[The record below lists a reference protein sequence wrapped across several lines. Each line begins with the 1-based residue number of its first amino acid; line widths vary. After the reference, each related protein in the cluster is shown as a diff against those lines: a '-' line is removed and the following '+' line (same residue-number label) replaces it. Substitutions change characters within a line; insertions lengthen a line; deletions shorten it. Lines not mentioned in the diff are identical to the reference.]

1 MTTTVDTVRLS
12 GGSLGSETM
21 LVRCDLT
28 QASAPVQVDYCTGD
42 GWESTQWQCADC
54 RHTLVGLIE
63 IAMRLAAQAVE
74 VSRADFT
81 CNVEQVD

>member
-1 MTTTVDTVRLS
+1 MTTIDTVRLS
-12 GGSLGSETM
+12 GGALGSETM

-63 IAMRLAAQAVE
+63 LATRLAALAVE
-74 VSRADFT
+74 VRHEDFD
-81 CNVEQVD
+81 CNVEEVD